1 LEHGRQAAREAGMS
15 NTSILIVDDE
25 KIVRDS
31 LGKWFTEDGY
41 TVGTAENANEAL
53 RQMQTQRWDIILLD
67 IKMPGMDG
75 MELQQR
81 IRELDSLV
89 TIIFITAHASVDTA
103 VRALKTGA
111 FDYVTKPVDPDY
123 LSHLIRNAVKQRA
136 LVTENIKLKEQ
147 IAEFPKL
154 DEIIGEAPAMQKVF
168 ELIHTVAKTD
178 TTVMI
183 RGESGTGKELIARA
197 IHSNSERRYF
207 PIVTIN
213 CGAMTEG
220 VLESEL
226 FGHERGAFTGA
237 QYRRKGKLEL
247 ADQGTLFLD
256 EIGNIDMKTQMDLLR
271 VIETKQFTRVGGNE
285 IIRVDFRIICAT
297 NRDLEKAVRDGS
309 FREDLYYRLNVFGI
323 SVPPLRER
331 KSDIPPLVNYFI
343 KKYARAMAKP
353 IASISPEAMDL
364 IVRYNWPGN
373 VRELEN
379 AVERAMVV
387 GTPPSIQPDDLP
399 FRLSEKNGIPSSGS
413 LAAMEKTHIA
423 SVLEQN
429 NWNISRSA
437 DILEIDRVTLY
448 NKIHK
453 YGLRKP

>member
-1 LEHGRQAAREAGMS
+1 MS
-15 NTSILIVDDE
+15 PRTSILVVDDE
-25 KIVRDS
+25 KVVRDS
-31 LGKWFTEDGY
+31 LTKWFLEDGFN
-41 TVGTAENANEAL
+41 VGAAEDANDAL
-53 RQMQTQRWDIILLD
+53 RQMQAQRWDIILLD

-81 IRELDSLV
+81 IREFDPTA

-103 VRALKTGA
+103 VQALKMGA

-123 LSHLIRNAVKQRA
+123 LSHLISNAIKQRA
-136 LVTENIKLKEQ
+136 LADENLKLKEQ

-154 DEIIGEAPAMQKVF
+154 DEIIGDSPAIQKVF
-168 ELIHTVAKTD
+168 DLIQTVARTD

-213 CGAMTEG
+213 CGAMPEG

-256 EIGNIDMKTQMDLLR
+256 EVGNIDMKTQMDLLR

-285 IIRVDFRIICAT
+285 IIKVDFRTICAT
-297 NRDLEKAVRDGS
+297 NKDLEKAVSEGS
-309 FREDLYYRLNVFGI
+309 FREDLYYRLNVFTI
-323 SVPPLRER
+323 FIPPLRER
-331 KSDIPPLVNYFI
+331 KSDIPLLVNYFV

-353 IASISPEAMDL
+353 IVSVSPEAMDVL
-364 IVRYNWPGN
+364 VRYNWPGN

-387 GTPPSIQPDDLP
+387 GKPPAINPNDLP
-399 FRLSEKNGIPSSGS
+399 FRLSEKNNIPHSGS
-413 LAAMEKTHIA
+413 LAAIEKVHIQ
-423 SVLEQN
+423 SILEQN

-437 DILEIDRVTLY
+437 EILEIDRVTLY